1 LQMRDRGQTSEGHR
15 TLRAGD
21 RSHRARTLWD
31 LGSRDPG
38 QGLGRGGGAPPG
50 LHGAAVK
57 ILGRPGTQGKC
68 KGKTGEEKVLNSE
81 LGKEIGGQ
89 DAGDTDS

>member
-1 LQMRDRGQTSEGHR
+1 MGRHQRDTEPSRLGTRVRGPG
-15 TLRAGD
+15 RAG
-21 RSHRARTLWD
+21 D

-38 QGLGRGGGAPPG
+38 QGLGRGGGAPSG
-50 LHGAAVK
+50 LLGAAVQM
-57 ILGRPGTQGKC
+57 LGRPGTQGKC

>member
-1 LQMRDRGQTSEGHR
+1 MQ
-15 TLRAGD
+15 
-21 RSHRARTLWD
+21 
-31 LGSRDPG
+31 
-38 QGLGRGGGAPPG
+38 
-50 LHGAAVK
+50 

-81 LGKEIGGQ
+81 PGKEIGGQ

>member
-1 LQMRDRGQTSEGHR
+1 MGRHQRDTEPSGLGTRVRGPG
-15 TLRAGD
+15 RAGD
-21 RSHRARTLWD
+21 LR
-31 LGSRDPG
+31 SRDPG

-50 LHGAAVK
+50 LNGAAMQ

-89 DAGDTDS
+89 DTGDADA

>member
-1 LQMRDRGQTSEGHR
+1 MGRHQRDTEPSELGTGVRGPGQ
-15 TLRAGD
+15 
-21 RSHRARTLWD
+21 ARD

-50 LHGAAVK
+50 LHGAAVQ

-89 DAGDTDS
+89 DTGDADA

>member
-1 LQMRDRGQTSEGHR
+1 MGRHQRDTEPSRLGTRVRGPG
-15 TLRAGD
+15 RAG
-21 RSHRARTLWD
+21 D

>member
-1 LQMRDRGQTSEGHR
+1 MGRHQRDTEPSRLGTRVRGPG
-15 TLRAGD
+15 RAG
-21 RSHRARTLWD
+21 D

-38 QGLGRGGGAPPG
+38 QGFGRGGGAPSG
-50 LHGAAVK
+50 LLGAAVQ
-57 ILGRPGTQGKC
+57 ILGWPGTQGKC
-68 KGKTGEEKVLNSE
+68 KGKTGEEKVLNTE

>member
-1 LQMRDRGQTSEGHR
+1 MGRHQRDTEPSRLGTRVRGPG
-15 TLRAGD
+15 RAG
-21 RSHRARTLWD
+21 D

-38 QGLGRGGGAPPG
+38 QGLGRGGGAPSG
-50 LHGAAVK
+50 LLGAAVQM
-57 ILGRPGTQGKC
+57 LGRPGTQGKC
-68 KGKTGEEKVLNSE
+68 KGKTGEEKVLNTE